1 MQITHHTW
9 HSPHLGKA
17 LGLNRYGQAGQPLLA
32 FPAQEGNHRNFE
44 DFGMIEALR
53 PFLEEGAIQVFT
65 VDSVDGESWTATHL
79 HPHERGLRYEAY
91 VRYILDEVL
100 PFIRQYSDKPIW
112 TTGVS
117 MGAYHAAN
125 FLFRFPHS
133 FGGCIALSGI
143 YELSEFL
150 GDYRDEI
157 VYYNSPLLFLPNLED
172 PYYLDEL
179 RRKKIVLAVGQGAWE
194 EPMLTQTRQMAEI
207 LRQKEI
213 PAWVDIWGHDVNHD
227 WPWWHRQL
235 PYFLRQ
241 MLTPVP

>member
-1 MQITHHTW
+1 
-9 HSPHLGKA
+9 
-17 LGLNRYGQAGQPLLA
+17 
-32 FPAQEGNHRNFE
+32 
-44 DFGMIEALR
+44 
-53 PFLEEGAIQVFT
+53 
-65 VDSVDGESWTATHL
+65 
-79 HPHERGLRYEAY
+79 
-91 VRYILDEVL
+91 VL

>member
-1 MQITHHTW
+1 MQITHHKW
-9 HSPHLGKA
+9 YSPHLGKDM
-17 LGLNRYGQAGQPLLA
+17 GLNKYGHTGQLLLA

-53 PFLEEGAIQVFT
+53 PLLEEGVIQLAT
-65 VDSVDGESWTATHL
+65 VDSVDSESWAAKHL
-79 HPHERGLRYEAY
+79 TPKERGLRHEAY
-91 VRYILDEVL
+91 VRYILEEVL
-100 PFIRQYSDKPIW
+100 PFLRACSDRPIW

-125 FLFRFPHS
+125 FLFRFPHA
-133 FGGCIALSGI
+133 FGGCIALSGV
-143 YELSEFL
+143 YELSEFI
-150 GDYRDEI
+150 GDYCDDI

-179 RRKKIVLAVGQGAWE
+179 RRKNIVLAVGQGAWE
-194 EPMLTQTRQMAEI
+194 EPMLTQTRRMAEI
-207 LRQKEI
+207 LRQKNI

-241 MLTPVP
+241 LLIPI